1 MRKLTLIAAAL
12 AVAIALVLW
21 VLTIPAIVPAAYFR
35 PPFRSDVTFEN

>member
-21 VLTIPAIVPAAYFR
+21 VLTTPAIVPAAALPAYT
-35 PPFRSDVTFEN
+35 PNV